1 MTVRPIV
8 RVAGVTLAV
17 IVALL
22 TIADAKVKVNTKRDE
37 AFNFRG
43 LRTWAWH
50 PDGAGE
56 VKMMLTP
63 DDNPAAMQAR
73 FEPVIKDAVVRE
85 LTARQLVAAQPGQ
98 TPDVYVMYYVLISTN
113 TNRSVVGQNVT
124 AEMYWAVPMFAQAT
138 QGFEIF
144 EEGSLILDISSPAT
158 RALVWRGVAQAKIDR
173 ERTPAQ
179 RDTRLR
185 DAISSL
191 LGKFPKS

>member
-1 MTVRPIV
+1 MG

-17 IVALL
+17 IVAIL

-98 TPDVYVMYYVLISTN
+98 TPDVYIMYYVLISTS
-113 TNRSVVGQNVT
+113 TNRSVIGQNVT
-124 AEMYWAVPMFAQAT
+124 AEMAWAVPMFAQST

-144 EEGSLILDISSPAT
+144 EEGSLILDVSSPAT

>member
-1 MTVRPIV
+1 MTPHPVLRAV
-8 RVAGVTLAV
+8 GVTLAV
-17 IVALL
+17 IIALL
-22 TIADAKVKVNTKRDE
+22 TIADAKVKVSTKRDE

-43 LRTWAWH
+43 ARTWAWH

-85 LTARQLVAAQPGQ
+85 LTTRQLIAAAPGQ
-98 TPDVYVMYYVLISTN
+98 TPDLHVMYYVLISTN
-113 TNRSVVGQNVT
+113 TNRSVIGQNVT
-124 AEMYWAVPMFAQAT
+124 AEMAWSVPMFAQST

-144 EEGSLILDISSPAT
+144 EQGSLVLDVSNPAT
-158 RALVWRGVAQAKIDR
+158 RTLVWRGVAQAKIDR

-185 DAISSL
+185 DAIASL
-191 LGKFPKS
+191 IGKFPKS